1 MTIHEMTILMQ
12 DGLIGLVI
20 ILLGLVRIPRL
31 DINFWGLIAKSVGNA
46 LNHDISIQVKEIN
59 TELQNHITTTEEYRI
74 RRARQRILRFSDEVM
89 IGQKHSLEHYNDI
102 LEDVDLY
109 EDYCDAHPGYINNK
123 AEVAIKIVRDT
134 YEEHLKN
141 NDFLTYVEK

>member
-1 MTIHEMTILMQ
+1 MQ

-20 ILLGLVRIPRL
+20 VLLGLVRIPRL

-46 LNHDISIQVKEIN
+46 LNHDIGIQVKEIN
-59 TELQNHITTTEEYRI
+59 TDLQNHIAKTEEYRI

-89 IGQKHSLEHYNDI
+89 IGQNHSLEHYNDI
-102 LEDVDLY
+102 LEDVDIY

-123 AEVAIKIVRDT
+123 AEVAIKLVRDT